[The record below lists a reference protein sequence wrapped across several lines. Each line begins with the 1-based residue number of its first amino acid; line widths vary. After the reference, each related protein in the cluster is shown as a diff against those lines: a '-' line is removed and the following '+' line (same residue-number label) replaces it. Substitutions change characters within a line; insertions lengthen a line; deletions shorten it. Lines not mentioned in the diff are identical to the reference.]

1 MSKTGLVVEGGG
13 MKCAYNAGIL
23 DKFLDDKI
31 SFDYCIGTSAG
42 AGNLAS
48 YLAGQ
53 RDRNLRFY
61 TTHIVE
67 PDYCGVKNFMKH
79 GSYFNLQYVYG
90 TLSNSN
96 GNDPFDVEAAKKN
109 PAEFL
114 LTATDAETGN
124 VRYFTKNDLKK
135 DDFRVIMA
143 TCAIPAMCKPIEI
156 DGRKYFDGGVSD
168 SIPIEKAISDGCDK
182 IVVLLS
188 NPRSFYRMPQDFKL
202 IYHFL
207 LRKYPAASKRLDNR
221 HIDYRKAAAKV
232 YELEKEGKIF
242 VFAPSKVMN
251 VKTSSKNPDDMKKL
265 YDLGVSDY
273 ESDKDAL
280 MKYLQS

>member
-31 SFDYCIGTSAG
+31 SFDFCIGTSAG

-48 YLAGQ
+48 FIAGQ

-61 TTHIVE
+61 TTHITE
-67 PDYCGVKNFMKH
+67 PEYSGFWNFVKH
-79 GSYFNLQYVYG
+79 GSYFNLKYVYG

-96 GNDPFDVEAAKKN
+96 GNDPFDVEAAKRN
-109 PAEFL
+109 PAEFWI
-114 LTATDAETGN
+114 TATDAETGE
-124 VRYFTKNDLKK
+124 VVYFTKDDLKT
-135 DDFRVIMA
+135 DDLSVIMA

-156 DGRKYFDGGVSD
+156 NGRKYFDGGLAD
-168 SIPIEKAISDGCDK
+168 SIPIEKAIEQGCDK

-188 NPRSFYRMPQDFKL
+188 NPRSFYRMPQDFKM

-207 LRKYPAASKRLDNR
+207 LRKYPESCKRLDNR
-221 HIDYRKAAAKV
+221 HIDYRKTIAKV

-242 VFAPSKVMN
+242 VFAPSKATE
-251 VKTSSKNPDDMKKL
+251 VKTSSKNPDDMYKL

-273 ESDKDAL
+273 ETNKEAL
-280 MKYLQS
+280 LNYLKS

>member
-23 DKFLDDKI
+23 DKFLDDNI
-31 SFDYCIGTSAG
+31 TFDYCIGTSAG
-42 AGNLAS
+42 AGNIAS
-48 YLAGQ
+48 YIAGQ

-61 TTHIVE
+61 TTHIIE
-67 PDYCGVKNFMKH
+67 PEYCGLGNFIKH

-96 GNDPFDVEAAKKN
+96 GSDAFDIVSAKKN
-109 PAEFL
+109 PAEFTI
-114 LTATDAETGN
+114 TATDAETGK
-124 VRYFTKNDLKK
+124 VHYFTKDDLKT
-135 DDFRVIMA
+135 DDLRVIMA

-168 SIPIEKAISDGCDK
+168 SIPIEKAIIDGCEK

-188 NPRSFYRMPQDFKL
+188 NPRSFYRMPQNFKPV
-202 IYHFL
+202 YHFL
-207 LRKYPAASKRLDNR
+207 LRKYPKIAKRLDNR
-221 HIDYRKAAAKV
+221 HTDYRKILAHV

-242 VFAPSKVMN
+242 VFAPSKVTG
-251 VKTSSKNPDDMKKL
+251 VKTSSSNPDEMQKL
-265 YDLGVSDY
+265 YELGLKDY
-273 ESDKDAL
+273 EAGKDAL
-280 MKYLQS
+280 LKYLRV